1 MKNNKNF
8 LNYQKDLFDN
18 ILKLNGNKFMAG
30 VSLLMLNL
38 GSKYLIMDL
47 AEGTN
52 QLLKLKIIRRITL
65 FCLFFVATRNII
77 VSVLL
82 SAGFIIFT
90 QGLFNEKSKYCILP
104 KNLKNLTIDKKDYE
118 KAKEIVKNYEE
129 KLDNPN
135 NRENNND
142 LFFNIKEHTKKNNN
156 YILNKNK
163 LIN

>member
-1 MKNNKNF
+1 MKKNKSF

-30 VSLLMLNL
+30 ISLLMLNL

-77 VSVLL
+77 ISILL
-82 SAGFIIFT
+82 STGFIIFT
-90 QGLFNEKSKYCILP
+90 QGLFNDKSKYCILP
-104 KNLKNLTIDKKDYE
+104 KNLKTLTIDKKDYE

-129 KLDNPN
+129 QADNPN
-135 NRENNND
+135 NKKNNND
-142 LFFNIKEHTKKNNN
+142 LFFNIKEHTNKKNN
-156 YILNKNK
+156 YIINKNK